1 MDGDGGQLINLF
13 HQIGKEIKM
22 RSKVSEIEFHV
33 THEEIE
39 DGILRAAELI
49 KEGYKL
55 YSYKYDTPKFTW
67 DGETEP
73 FIHITFKRRKTL

>member
-1 MDGDGGQLINLF
+1 
-13 HQIGKEIKM
+13 M

-33 THEEIE
+33 TYEEIE

-55 YSYKYDTPKFTW
+55 YSYRRDTPEFTW
-67 DGETEP
+67 DVDVEP
-73 FIHITFKRRKTL
+73 YIHITFKRSHYE